1 MLYLKNDWIL
11 NLLHRI
17 VVLIKKTEESVYQYF
32 EFSKGFTSLLLTRQK
47 LSKAQLK
54 GRNNDNRL
62 QTHSSLRQDSHRL
75 RQCKGLS
82 LHQQSFCIITFIK
95 LSTIH
100 PCPLCHSFDIADTF
114 SFMMAMKKNIAI
126 IAVLVISFVT
136 SYILCGTEQNDAG
149 IDSIKIEE
157 YSAVLENRVSLDSVA
172 GTYSGVLPPDVET
185 TLTLNADGTYLLIRP
200 FKEKQNERKKLR
212 GTFQVLD
219 GNILMLVHP
228 SSGDN
233 IFYKV
238 RDGNH
243 IVLIDSFGNEPKKEV
258 RKNYILKKK

>member
-1 MLYLKNDWIL
+1 M
-11 NLLHRI
+11 
-17 VVLIKKTEESVYQYF
+17 
-32 EFSKGFTSLLLTRQK
+32 
-47 LSKAQLK
+47 
-54 GRNNDNRL
+54 
-62 QTHSSLRQDSHRL
+62 
-75 RQCKGLS
+75 
-82 LHQQSFCIITFIK
+82 
-95 LSTIH
+95 
-100 PCPLCHSFDIADTF
+100 
-114 SFMMAMKKNIAI
+114 AI
-126 IAVLVISFVT
+126 IAVLVIAFVT
-136 SYILCGTEQNDAG
+136 SYIFCGTEQNDAG
-149 IDSIKIEE
+149 VDSIKIEE
-157 YSAVLENRVSLDSVA
+157 YTAVLGNRVSLDSIA
-172 GTYSGVLPPDVET
+172 GTYNGVLPPNVET